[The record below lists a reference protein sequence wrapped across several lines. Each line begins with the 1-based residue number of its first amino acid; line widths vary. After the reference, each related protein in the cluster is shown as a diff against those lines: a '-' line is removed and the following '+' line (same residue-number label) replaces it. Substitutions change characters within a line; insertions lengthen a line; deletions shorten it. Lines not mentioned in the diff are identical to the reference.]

1 MASKVNILGKEEN
14 AMEVRIK
21 GNGIYQGRKLQGIAR
36 YQDSKVYQGK
46 KKGIGR
52 KGKKKE
58 KRRATGKKHN
68 GSRKEEREGRK
79 KRERKREQER
89 EKRNADQEKKRQRW
103 LAYANSYIY
112 YYIIII

>member
-1 MASKVNILGKEEN
+1 MVSKVNILGKKEN
-14 AMEVRIK
+14 ARESHIK
-21 GNGIYQGRKLQGIAR
+21 GNRIYQGRKLQGIAR

-58 KRRATGKKHN
+58 RRRTTGKKHN

-79 KRERKREQER
+79 KRERKRE
-89 EKRNADQEKKRQRW
+89 
-103 LAYANSYIY
+103 
-112 YYIIII
+112 